1 MDRQCGQTPYT
12 VRLMYGE
19 HKKEQRWET
28 IEEDDEVPAF
38 MLDVLEEGEPAGDAD
53 AVELD
58 PNLLRLHVMG
68 TLTTSVVL

>member
-1 MDRQCGQTPYT
+1 
-12 VRLMYGE
+12 VRLTYGE
-19 HKKEQRWET
+19 HKKEQQWET

-38 MLDVLEEGEPAGDAD
+38 VLDVHEEGEPAGDAA

-68 TLTTSVVL
+68 TLLTTSLVL